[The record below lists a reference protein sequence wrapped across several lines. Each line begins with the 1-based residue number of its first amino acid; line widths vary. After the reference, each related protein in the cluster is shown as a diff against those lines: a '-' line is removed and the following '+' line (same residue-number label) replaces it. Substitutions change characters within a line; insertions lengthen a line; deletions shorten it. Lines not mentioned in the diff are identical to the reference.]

1 MLQPTAAGTAPP
13 QGTARGKWIKQHQG
27 GEQGLGAAI
36 PWGTAQGKEQ
46 SHTQGPTHSSRAS
59 STSREAGKARD
70 VILTEVTAP
79 RRCFKAAGAA
89 QGAGR
94 GSAITAHISLPL
106 FLLPSCPCSCSPQV
120 WAGDSCGCCP
130 TPELPAQLPGLPLL
144 LDREHPGSV
153 SGWVCATATAEAAP
167 ELGCCTG
174 ALQNPEELSGD
185 AEQGLEQGQG
195 CSSLTF
201 VTLQPRPLRTLH
213 RPSPAPSWAPL
224 ARVGVQVSPGPS
236 APTPALPAL
245 SKTLARISRV
255 SGAAQGP
262 FSPEHPQ
269 L

>member
-79 RRCFKAAGAA
+79 RRFFKAAGAA

-153 SGWVCATATAEAAP
+153 SGWACAQPQQRQPQSWDVVLELSKIQRSSQEMLKRAWSRDRAAP
-167 ELGCCTG
+167 
-174 ALQNPEELSGD
+174 LSP
-185 AEQGLEQGQG
+185 LSP
-195 CSSLTF
+195 SS
-201 VTLQPRPLRTLH
+201 PGPSG
-213 RPSPAPSWAPL
+213 PSPAPSWAPL
-224 ARVGVQVSPGPS
+224 AMVGVQVSPGPS
-236 APTPALPAL
+236 APIPALPAL
-245 SKTLARISRV
+245 SKTLARISGSSRV